1 MIRYLLL
8 FLLPVLPAIASAS
21 GGEALRLSEGTA
33 VIYYSEA
40 CRGCTGYIDGTLI
53 PLLRRL
59 GVHEITKKDYVN
71 EPANRREL
79 LELKQGLG
87 VPPQMQGHITTF
99 VNESIILEGHVP
111 HGIIEDLMTQG
122 VRERYQRI
130 VVYQDEME
138 NPTHYQLWGFKG
150 EPKTFSID
158 VPISKALDDLGP
170 HTSVAAGQGKILL
183 STVLVT
189 GFLDG
194 INPCAFAVLLFFIV
208 FLFTIKKTRQSI
220 AWMGM
225 TYILAI
231 YLTYFLIGLGVLK
244 AFTIGDSPHLMAK
257 IGAVLVI
264 LLGVIH
270 LKDYFFPNLPITLR
284 VPKVGENAI
293 VHWAYKATFPATF
306 VLGILVGVCTF
317 PCSGGIYVAV
327 IGLLQSKI
335 SFFKGLGYL
344 ILYNVMFVLPLVFI
358 LVAAS
363 STVKTGRL
371 LHWERTGKRS
381 MHFFSGATMIGLGVV
396 ILVWVV

>member
-1 MIRYLLL
+1 MRYLHL
-8 FLLPVLPAIASAS
+8 FLLPLLPAIVSAS
-21 GGEALRLSEGTA
+21 GGEAPILGEEKA

-40 CRGCTGYIDGTLI
+40 CRGCTGYIDETLI

-59 GVHEITKKDYVN
+59 GVQEITKKDYVN

-111 HGIIEDLMTQG
+111 HGIIEDLMTKEI
-122 VRERYQRI
+122 RKRYARI
-130 VVYQDEME
+130 VVYQDEMKT
-138 NPTHYQLWGFKG
+138 PTHYQLWVLKE

-158 VPISKALDDLGP
+158 VPISKALDDLRP
-170 HTSVAAGQGKILL
+170 DTSMVGNTGKILL
-183 STVLVT
+183 SAVLVT

-194 INPCAFAVLLFFIV
+194 INPCTFAVLLFFIV

-220 AWMGM
+220 AWMGI

-231 YLTYFLIGLGVLK
+231 YLTYFLIGLGFLK

-257 IGAVLVI
+257 VGAILVI

-270 LKDYFFPNLPITLR
+270 IKDYFFPNLPVTLR
-284 VPKVGENAI
+284 VPKFGENAI
-293 VHWAYKATFPATF
+293 VNWAYKATFPATF
-306 VLGILVGVCTF
+306 VLGVLVGLCTF

-335 SFFKGLGYL
+335 SFLKGLGYL
-344 ILYNVMFVLPLVFI
+344 TLYNVMFVLPLVFI
-358 LVAAS
+358 LAAAS
-363 STVKTGRL
+363 SKVVTGRL
-371 LHWERTGKRS
+371 LHWERSRKGA
-381 MHFFSGATMIGLGVV
+381 MHFLSGAAMISLGVV
-396 ILVWVV
+396 ILVWFV